1 MADTIAVEILDL
13 DPEEYNRKRA
23 RKISMITHGILLLLM
38 LLLLKA
44 CPHTPEK
51 AKDKQFAITVDFAE
65 EIEFTRESSSNS
77 TKAKAKTGKSKPKM
91 DPVTV
96 IKENK
101 VDQVKVTKPTPK
113 VPKPKPVVTPKPTEP
128 VVSETTTLEE
138 SPIEAVEEEI
148 EMDEPE
154 LEPEPEPE
162 PIPDP
167 EPDPKPSDNTPVNT
181 SQGKTNSSDSNPQG
195 DTPATTNGSEG
206 GTGKGN
212 SGDGPGSDDSGD
224 DGDSGVGTG
233 GIGTGEFDGTG
244 NGIFGRKV
252 VFVNRAKLGGV
263 MNGVE
268 QGQKKRIWIKTCV
281 NRAGKV
287 TYVELDEINTDVY
300 DNTVLKKALSLV
312 TGYLFETDINAP
324 KEQCGIVK
332 INIDK
337 TNALNGN

>member
-1 MADTIAVEILDL
+1 MAENVSAEVLDM

-23 RKISMITHGILLLLM
+23 RKISLIFHGIMLLLM

-51 AKDKQFAITVDFAE
+51 AKDKQFAITVDFTD
-65 EIEFTRESSSNS
+65 IEFTRETSSNS
-77 TKAKAKTGKSKPKM
+77 TKAKAKSGQSKPKQ
-91 DPVTV
+91 DPVTK

-101 VDQVKVTKPTPK
+101 VDQIKVTKPTPK
-113 VPKPKPVVTPKPTEP
+113 IPKPTPVTPKPTDP

-148 EMDEPE
+148 ELEEPE

-167 EPDPKPSDNTPVNT
+167 EPVPEVSNNTPTNN
-181 SQGKTNSSDSNPQG
+181 SQGKTNSSDDAPQG
-195 DTPATTNGSEG
+195 DNPSTTDGNDG

-212 SGDGPGSDDSGD
+212 SGDGPGSDAGGN
-224 DGDSGVGTG
+224 DGDSGIGDG
-233 GIGTGEFDGTG
+233 GIGTGEYDGSG

-252 VFVNRAKLGGV
+252 TYVNRAKLAGV
-263 MNGVE
+263 MSGVAVGE
-268 QGQKKRIWIKTCV
+268 NKKIWIKTCV
-281 NRAGKV
+281 NKAGKV

-300 DNTVLKKALSLV
+300 DNSVLKKALALV
-312 TGYLFETDINAP
+312 SGYEFEQDVNAP
-324 KEQCGIVK
+324 NEQCGVVK
-332 INIDK
+332 IRIDRTNNIR
-337 TNALNGN
+337 GN

>member
-1 MADTIAVEILDL
+1 MANTAAVDVLDL
-13 DPEEYNRKRA
+13 NPEDYNRKRA
-23 RKISMITHGILLLLM
+23 RKISMVIHGILLLLM

-51 AKDKQFAITVDFAE
+51 AKDKQFAITVDFTD
-65 EIEFTRESSSNS
+65 IEFTRESSSNS
-77 TKAKAKTGKSKPKM
+77 TKSKAASGKSKPKM
-91 DPVTV
+91 DPVTK

-113 VPKPKPVVTPKPTEP
+113 VPKPTPVTPKPTVP

-148 EMDEPE
+148 EMEEPE

-167 EPDPKPSDNTPVNT
+167 DPVPEVSNNTPTNN
-181 SQGKTNSSDSNPQG
+181 SSGKTNSSNDSPQG
-195 DTPATTNGSEG
+195 DNPATTNGSEG

-212 SGDGPGSDDSGD
+212 SGDGPGSDDGGN
-224 DGDSGVGTG
+224 DGDSGIGDG
-233 GIGTGEFDGTG
+233 GIGTGEFDGSG

-252 VFVNRAKLGGV
+252 VFVNRSKLGGV

-268 QGQKKRIWIKTCV
+268 QGQKKKIWVKTCV

-300 DNTVLKKALSLV
+300 DNNTLKKALSLV
-312 TGYLFETDINAP
+312 SQYLFEPDINAP
-324 KEQCGIVK
+324 GEQCGVVK

-337 TNALNGN
+337 TNAFNGN